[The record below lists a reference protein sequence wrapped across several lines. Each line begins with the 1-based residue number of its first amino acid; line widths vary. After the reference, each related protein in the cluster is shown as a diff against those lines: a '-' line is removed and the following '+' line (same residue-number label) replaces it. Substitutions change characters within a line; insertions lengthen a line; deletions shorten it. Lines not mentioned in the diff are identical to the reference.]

1 MKQLILVIAF
11 TSLIFAQEM
20 IQPKPLE
27 SIIPVYPKEAMEKD
41 IEGTVILKCYIDK
54 TGNVTDIEI
63 LKGVS
68 SLNDSAKEA
77 VQNVR
82 FSPAK
87 KGNKTF
93 SSSIV
98 IPIKYK
104 LN

>member
-1 MKQLILVIAF
+1 MKQLISAITVASF
-11 TSLIFAQEM
+11 IFAQEM
-20 IQPKPLE
+20 VQPKPLE
-27 SIIPVYPKEAMEKD
+27 SIIPIYPKEAMEKD
-41 IEGTVILKCYIDK
+41 IEGTVVLKCYIDK

-93 SSSIV
+93 SSSVV

>member
-1 MKQLILVIAF
+1 MKQLILVISF
-11 TSLIFAQEM
+11 TSLILAQEM

-27 SIIPVYPKEAMEKD
+27 SIIPLYPKEAMEKD

-63 LKGVS
+63 LKGIP

>member
-11 TSLIFAQEM
+11 ASFIFAQEM
-20 IQPKPLE
+20 VQPKPLE
-27 SIIPVYPKEAMEKD
+27 SIIPIYPKEAMEND
-41 IEGTVILKCYIDK
+41 IEGTVILKCFIDK

-63 LKGVS
+63 LKGVP
-68 SLNDSAKEA
+68 SLNDSAIDA
-77 VQNVR
+77 VQNVK

-87 KGNKTF
+87 KGNKIL
-93 SSSIV
+93 SSSVV

>member
-11 TSLIFAQEM
+11 TSLIFAQEI

-27 SIIPVYPKEAMEKD
+27 SIIPIYPKEAMEND

-63 LKGVS
+63 LKGIP

-77 VQNVR
+77 VQNVK

-87 KGNKTF
+87 KGNKIL
-93 SSSIV
+93 SSSVI

>member
-11 TSLIFAQEM
+11 ASFIFAQEM
-20 IQPKPLE
+20 VQPKPLE

-63 LKGVS
+63 LKGVP

>member
-1 MKQLILVIAF
+1 MKQLISAITVASF
-11 TSLIFAQEM
+11 IFAQEM
-20 IQPKPLE
+20 VQPKPLE
-27 SIIPVYPKEAMEKD
+27 SIIPIYPKEAMEKD
-41 IEGTVILKCYIDK
+41 IEGTVVLKCYIDK